1 MKSDLKISTLAII
14 CVLCTAV
21 SGVSYGASSVRS
33 LGGSGTYTSA
43 SSAATAN
50 SNSSS
55 SASSVR
61 GGSVRVNPTSGVS
74 GTSTTVEAGTTT
86 SGRVAT
92 TPRLSIGQYLGGATS
107 VSGGSSLRPQ
117 TPSGGTSS
125 GGDGSLDPDVA
136 AGLRQQ
142 VDQLQRDVE
151 SLRNADDDVRNQLL
165 DKQDTL
171 IPGQDGYIIIDD
183 NTNEIFVDV
192 DSLQD
197 ALETVAGQDGRE
209 IELGS
214 NDTDLL
220 WRYVGDSA
228 WNILISKA
236 EITGPQGPQG
246 EKGEPGDAANLDQ
259 YSTTEQMNAAIAG
272 AIASLADTY
281 ATKAELANYATTE
294 SVDAS
299 IKTATANLATSEDL
313 SRGLAGKANATDVYT
328 KSEVYNKQEVD
339 DKVANVV
346 AGDMDEALKDYVK
359 TDALNTAL
367 DTKADTTYV
376 DSQLANKADVSTVSA
391 LESEVEAASQA
402 AGGAASLA
410 TQASSDASKALSGL
424 AGKQDALGYTAENAA
439 NKSQAINNSAT
450 EYPSSAA
457 VYGALEQKAD
467 KTELA
472 DYAKTEDLA
481 GYATTE
487 SVDTKLENY
496 YTISEVDDKVAN
508 VVAGDM
514 GEALTGKEDIANKTQ
529 TVVDDETKYPS
540 SAAVYGAL
548 GQKADKSE
556 LNNFATKDELEQKA
570 DKTELDGFAKTEDLA
585 GYATTEQLNA
595 KADKTELE
603 NYATKSELDSKADKT
618 ALDSVS
624 QSVTNITQQISDP
637 ESGLTAKVDNAVAVA
652 GSAQSAAQAAQTTA
666 DEAKSAAQLAQ
677 TTADEAKSAAGQ
689 AQTTADQANAALAN
703 KQDKLGYTPEDSA
716 NKVTSINDGNKTS
729 ATGFPS
735 VGAITE
741 WTEQRINE
749 LSTEGLPVSPDNIG
763 TGAITE
769 EKLASDSVSTIKIQ
783 DGAVTEAKLSQEL
796 QETIAGKADTDS
808 LGALAYEDQVTNANI
823 AADAGIEKSKLAADV
838 RATLDNAVTVA
849 EAGENKILGTDEN
862 GDKVWYTIA
871 M

>member
-1 MKSDLKISTLAII
+1 MKNDLKISTLAII

-21 SGVSYGASSVRS
+21 SGAYAASSVRS

-50 SNSSS
+50 SDSSS
-55 SASSVR
+55 GSSSVR

-74 GTSTTVEAGTTT
+74 GTSATVSAGTTT

-92 TPRLSIGQYLGGATS
+92 TPRLSIGQYLGSATS

-117 TPSGGTSS
+117 TPSDGTSSS
-125 GGDGSLDPDVA
+125 GGDSSLDPDVA
-136 AGLRQQ
+136 AGLRQE

-151 SLRNADDDVRNQLL
+151 SLRNADDDVRDQLL

-246 EKGEPGDAANLDQ
+246 EKGEPGDAANLEA
-259 YSTTEQMNAAIAG
+259 YSTTAQMNSAISAAIDA
-272 AIASLADTY
+272 LADVY
-281 ATKAELANYATTE
+281 ATKAELAGYAK
-294 SVDAS
+294 SVD
-299 IKTATANLATSEDL
+299 LE
-313 SRGLAGKANATDVYT
+313 RGLANKANAADVYT

-367 DTKADTTYV
+367 DTKANTTYV
-376 DSQLANKADVSTVSA
+376 DSQLATKADVSAVNA
-391 LESEVEAASQA
+391 LETEVDAVAQT

-410 TQASSDASKALSGL
+410 DQASKDAASALSGL
-424 AGKQDALGYTAENAA
+424 ADKQDKLSYMPEDSA
-439 NKSQAINNSAT
+439 NKSQSINDSTT

-467 KTELA
+467 KSELA

-496 YTISEVDDKVAN
+496 YTISEVDNKVSDI
-508 VVAGDM
+508 VAGDM
-514 GEALTGKEDIANKTQ
+514 SEALTGKEDVSNKTQ

-540 SAAVYGAL
+540 SAAVYKEL
-548 GQKADKSE
+548 ETKAFKSD
-556 LNNFATKDELEQKA
+556 LDNYATKEELGQKA
-570 DKTELDGFAKTEDLA
+570 DKTELDGFATTEDLA
-585 GYATTEQLNA
+585 GFATTEQLDA
-595 KADKTELE
+595 KADKSELAG
-603 NYATKSELDSKADKT
+603 YATKSDLDSKADQA

-624 QSVTNITQQISDP
+624 QNVTNITQQISDP
-637 ESGLTAKVDNAVAVA
+637 ESGLTAKVDSAVAAA
-652 GSAQSAAQAAQTTA
+652 GAAETAATEAKTAAEKAQTTA
-666 DEAKSAAQLAQ
+666 DEAK
-677 TTADEAKSAAGQ
+677 DAAGQ
-689 AQTTADQANAALAN
+689 AQTAADQANAALAG
-703 KQDKLGYTPEDSA
+703 KQDKLSYTPEDSA
-716 NKVTSINDGNKTS
+716 NKATAINDGNRTS
-729 ATGFPS
+729 STEYPS
-735 VGAITE
+735 IGAVTE

-749 LSTEGLPVSPDNIG
+749 LSTEGIPVNPDDIG

-769 EKLASDSVSTIKIQ
+769 DKLSSDSVSTVKIQ
-783 DGAVTEAKLSQEL
+783 DGAVTEDKLSTEL
-796 QETIAGKADTDS
+796 QETIADKVSATS
-808 LGALAYEDQVTNANI
+808 LGSLAYENSVTNANI

-838 RATLDNAVTVA
+838 QATLDNAVTTT

-871 M
+871 MQYKGRER